1 CAAAIA
7 HALGLELEPALAALA
22 TVPQVPGRLELVSGA
37 ADDIAALVDYA
48 HTPDALERVLSA
60 VRPHVAGRLWC
71 VFGCGG
77 DRDPTKRG
85 PMGRAVAR
93 GADVAVVTNDN
104 PRGEEPSSIA
114 DAVVEGLVEG
124 GADQHRVE
132 LDRARAI
139 ELAVSEAE
147 PGDAVV
153 VAGKGHETYQI
164 IGETVASFD
173 DRVALREAL
182 VARREKQR

>member
-1 CAAAIA
+1 M
-7 HALGLELEPALAALA
+7 
-22 TVPQVPGRLELVSGA
+22 TD
-37 ADDIAALVDYA
+37 DDIAGLVDYA

-60 VRPHVAGRLWC
+60 VRPHVEGRLWC

-85 PMGRAVAR
+85 PMGHAVAR

-104 PRGEEPSSIA
+104 PRSEDPAAIA
-114 DAVVEGLVEG
+114 EAIVAGLVDAG
-124 GADQHRVE
+124 SATHRVE
-132 LDRARAI
+132 LDRAAAI
-139 ELAVSEAE
+139 ELAVSNADA
-147 PGDAVV
+147 GDAVV

-182 VARREKQR
+182 AARRERREQAR

>member
-1 CAAAIA
+1 M
-7 HALGLELEPALAALA
+7 
-22 TVPQVPGRLELVSGA
+22 
-37 ADDIAALVDYA
+37 
-48 HTPDALERVLSA
+48 
-60 VRPHVAGRLWC
+60 
-71 VFGCGG
+71 FGCGG
-77 DRDPTKRG
+77 DRDATKRG

-104 PRGEEPSSIA
+104 PRSEEPTAIA
-114 DAVVEGLVEG
+114 DAIVAGLVDAG
-124 GADQHRVE
+124 SDDHHVE

-139 ELAVSEAE
+139 ELAVTEAE

-182 VARREKQR
+182 ALRRERREQAR